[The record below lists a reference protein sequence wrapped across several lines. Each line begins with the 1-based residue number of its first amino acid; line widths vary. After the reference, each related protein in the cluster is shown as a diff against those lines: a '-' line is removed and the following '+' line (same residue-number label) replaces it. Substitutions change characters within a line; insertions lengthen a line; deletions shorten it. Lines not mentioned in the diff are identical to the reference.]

1 MNAPDV
7 NASMSVI
14 ELAKLSAIFV
24 FFEIFEMRF
33 ASEIIDIPKNIKFIK
48 LYIKSLVLYF
58 TNNDDA
64 PIVIKTATNRIENIP
79 SMMFNVNF
87 FGVIEEISCLFF
99 KSSLYIRE
107 RIFPESIIINSE
119 I

>member
-24 FFEIFEMRF
+24 FFEMRF

-58 TNNDDA
+58 TNSDDA